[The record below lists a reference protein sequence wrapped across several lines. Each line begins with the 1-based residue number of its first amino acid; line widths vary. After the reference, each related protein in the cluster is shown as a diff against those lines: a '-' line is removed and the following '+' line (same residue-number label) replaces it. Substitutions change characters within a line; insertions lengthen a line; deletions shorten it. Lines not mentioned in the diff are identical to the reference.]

1 MNQVAS
7 PPTTSNTPKAERLH
21 IGIAGRA
28 NVGKSS
34 LLNLL
39 AGQDVA
45 ITSALAGT
53 TTDVVEKT
61 MELLPLGPVVLMDTA
76 GVDDASELA
85 EARLEKTKKALR
97 RAAILAL
104 VVTAKD
110 GWSDYEDTLLNE
122 ARVAGTPALVV
133 INKADEQEPSP
144 DFLSLLDLKKLPWVQ
159 GNAIGSPD
167 TQETFRRAFKDG
179 LRGLLPSLATTAP
192 TLLGDLLPA
201 GGMAMLVVPIDLGAP
216 QGRLIVPQVQSLRD
230 LLDNDA
236 SALVVKDKEYAAVL
250 KRLAS
255 PPDLVV
261 CDSQVVARVVADT
274 PPAVKLTTFSIL
286 FARYKGDL
294 AELARGAG
302 VLNRLKPGDRV
313 LIAEGCSHHPLEDD
327 IGRVKIPRWLRQHSG
342 CDLQITHCAGH
353 DFPPDL
359 KDYRLVIHCGGCV
372 MTRQEMLSRLS
383 QTEKENVAM
392 TNYGLAISVLQGVLA
407 RALSPFPEA
416 LAAYEASGDKE
427 RGQPR

>member
-1 MNQVAS
+1 MPELPAA
-7 PPTTSNTPKAERLH
+7 PKASRLH
-21 IGIAGRA
+21 IGIAGRV

-34 LLNLL
+34 FLNAL

-45 ITSALAGT
+45 ITSAVPGT

-61 MELLPLGPVVLMDTA
+61 MELLPLGPVTLIDTA
-76 GVDDASELA
+76 GLDDTSELA
-85 EARLEKTKKALR
+85 AARIEKSRKALR
-97 RAAILAL
+97 RADILAIVVPANDWSAHEDAL
-104 VVTAKD
+104 V
-110 GWSDYEDTLLNE
+110 NE
-122 ARVAGTPALVV
+122 AHAVQVPVLAVV
-133 INKADEQEPSP
+133 NKTDLSEPSA
-144 DFLSLLDLKKLPWVQ
+144 DFLSLLDVKRLTWIQ
-159 GNAIGSPD
+159 GSATGSSAEREALR
-167 TQETFRRAFKDG
+167 QAFKDAV
-179 LRGLLPSLATTAP
+179 RGLLPRLFTAPP

-201 GGMAMLVVPIDLGAP
+201 GGLAVLVVPIDLGAP

-236 SALVVKDKEYAAVL
+236 SALVVKDREYAATLSRL
-250 KRLAS
+250 KQ

-274 PPAVKLTTFSIL
+274 PPTVPLTTFSIL
-286 FARYKGDL
+286 FARFKGDL
-294 AELARGAG
+294 TALARGAG
-302 VLNRLKPGDRV
+302 VLNQLRPGDRI

-327 IGRVKIPRWLRQHSG
+327 IGRVKIPRWLRQFAG
-342 CDLQITHCAGH
+342 CELDIVTCAGH

-359 KDYRLVIHCGGCV
+359 GSFRLIIHCGGCV

-383 QTEKENVAM
+383 EAQREHVAM

-416 LAAYEASGDKE
+416 LEAFGRE
-427 RGQPR
+427 PAC